1 MFLQQYIQKYFLF
14 LLYYSNLLNV
24 YITNP
29 AHMLILS
36 IYSNVLFY
44 FKKRCYPPVTSHS
57 VASWF
62 WLSCHY
68 QLEFPLS
75 TAPGQRAEQ
84 SSGCVDDIRWRA
96 QIKCRAQSE
105 RAWLAVN
112 GEFNHAVISRVQV
125 WLRNAAVTH
134 RLHQEAHQVHHS
146 WAYSP
151 NTHNR
156 TRHMHMPVA
165 FYVPTLL
172 FFFSLLLFSFL
183 NTKVSDLLWFIHA
196 QAGN

>member
-1 MFLQQYIQKYFLF
+1 MLPPPSRRIQWRPGFDF
-14 LLYYSNLLNV
+14 
-24 YITNP
+24 
-29 AHMLILS
+29 
-36 IYSNVLFY
+36 
-44 FKKRCYPPVTSHS
+44 PVTTSWNSH
-57 VASWF
+57 F
-62 WLSCHY
+62 
-68 QLEFPLS
+68 QLHPAKGPS
-75 TAPGQRAEQ
+75 KWNVSHIQ

-134 RLHQEAHQVHHS
+134 RLHQVHHS

-172 FFFSLLLFSFL
+172 FFFFFTSILFFKHQSLRPA
-183 NTKVSDLLWFIHA
+183 VIHSCKSRKLIIFTSMEYWGA
-196 QAGN
+196 ATGPLQRFRPSTSLMVQQ